1 MVKNIRVILKEKGL
15 DDKIRVYYY
24 FWMGLNN

>member
-24 FWMGLNN
+24 FWDGFK